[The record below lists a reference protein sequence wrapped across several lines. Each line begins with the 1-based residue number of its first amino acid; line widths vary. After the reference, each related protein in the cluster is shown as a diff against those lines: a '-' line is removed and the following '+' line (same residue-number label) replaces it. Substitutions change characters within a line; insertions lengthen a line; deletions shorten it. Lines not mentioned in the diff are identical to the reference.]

1 MRAIQSA
8 LQVLA
13 VSSLLLLAA
22 CATKHRIPPEVID
35 LAPGRTDKAFIQLS
49 VKEYASKYMTEVFI
63 LRDEK
68 KLERVSLI
76 GIGRRD
82 SQDFFR
88 NDLQSKIMQITL
100 AVPPGKTSFLLRSYD
115 MPKDK
120 PFQAVGEAGK
130 ITPVLIHKEAT
141 EKSYL
146 FETLNRRW
154 LVEVQP
160 AIIPDP

>member
-8 LQVLA
+8 LQALA
-13 VSSLLLLAA
+13 VLSLLLLAA

-49 VKEYASKYMTEVFI
+49 VKKYASKYMTEVFI

-68 KLERVSLI
+68 KLERVGLI

-82 SQDFFR
+82 APEFFR
-88 NDLQSKIMQITL
+88 NELQSKNMQITL
-100 AVPPGKTSFLLRSYD
+100 AVPPGKISLLLRSYD

-120 PFQAVGEAGK
+120 PFQAVGEVGK
-130 ITPVLIHKEAT
+130 ITPVLIHKEST

-146 FETLNRRW
+146 FETLDRRW

-160 AIIPDP
+160 AITPDP